1 MSRRIKLRNNLNS
14 IFLSK
19 SNDVSNILFSINLR
33 VAVVGLSKFRVRVKH
48 KRERLIIN
56 NVPMKNIEFG

>member
-19 SNDVSNILFSINLR
+19 SNHVSNILFSINLR
-33 VAVVGLSKFRVRVKH
+33 VTVIGFSKFRVRVKH